1 MKKLVFIGVLL
12 ISFVIFPEITTENIV
27 EYINSKDYK
36 TAAKN
41 LTTYQKESKFKI
53 SSEKEAEETV
63 RDIFDT
69 REILIKNYKNINISN
84 YKSVFSK
91 DINAG
96 EIQGLLADEG
106 LNPAGF
112 VKILN
117 NLNYDNFLIDFFMD
131 DPDSGYGIYALR
143 YIREDDNSAVV
154 IQITKENNIYKVTE
168 VTNYK

>member
-1 MKKLVFIGVLL
+1 MKKLVFMGVLL
-12 ISFVIFPEITTENIV
+12 MNFVIFPEMTTENIV

-41 LTTYQKESKFKI
+41 LITYQKESKFKI

-63 RDIFDT
+63 KNIFDM
-69 REILIKNYKNINISN
+69 RETLIKYYGNINVSN

-91 DINAG
+91 DINPG

-106 LNPAGF
+106 LNPARF

-143 YIREDDNSAVV
+143 YIQEDDNSAIV
-154 IQITKENNIYKVTE
+154 IQIIKENDIYKITE
-168 VTNYK
+168 VTNYE